1 MSIDIVIV
9 NWNAGLLVKECVES
23 VIKFKG
29 LLVSNIVVVD
39 NDSTDGSERF
49 LDNYTEV
56 TLIRAGENL
65 GFGKA
70 CNLGANDCEGEFILF
85 LNPDTQLRARTLSKV
100 HSFMQEKKNAK
111 VGICGVRLYDDKGQV
126 SRSCSRSPSASAY
139 LAHAIGLTKIFPSL
153 GNAMSEW
160 DHSSTRIVDQVIG
173 AFFLVRRNVF
183 LSLDGF
189 DERFFVYF
197 EEVDFSYR
205 AKNKGWYSAYFY
217 GAEAFHLGG
226 GTSNQVKAK
235 RLFYSTRSRI
245 QYLFKHFSAPALAI
259 VLFITLCIEPISRS
273 VFALSKG
280 SVVSFKQNLS
290 AYRMLYRWLL
300 RYKFGEKK

>member
-29 LLVSNIVVVD
+29 LIVSNIVVVD

-49 LDNYTEV
+49 LDNYKEV

-85 LNPDTQLRARTLSKV
+85 LNPDTQLRAGTLSKV
-100 HSFMQEKKNAK
+100 NSFMQEKKNAK
-111 VGICGVRLYDDKGQV
+111 VGICGVQLHDDKGQV
-126 SRSCSRSPSASAY
+126 SRSCSRSPSVSAY
-139 LAHAIGLTKIFPSL
+139 LAYAIGLTKIFPSL

-173 AFFLVRRNVF
+173 AFFFVRRD
-183 LSLDGF
+183 LYESLNGF
-189 DERFFVYF
+189 DEQFFVYF

-205 AKNKGWYSAYFY
+205 AKNIGSHSVYFC
-217 GAEAFHLGG
+217 GTEAFHLGG
-226 GTSNQVKAK
+226 GTSDQVKEK
-235 RLFYSTRSRI
+235 RLFYSMRSRI
-245 QYLFKHFSAPALAI
+245 QYAFKHFSLPSVVI
-259 VLFITLCIEPISRS
+259 VLFVTLCIEPISRS
-273 VFALSKG
+273 VLALSKG
-280 SVVSFKQNLS
+280 SSISFKENLK
-290 AYRMLYRWLL
+290 AYRMLYHWLFN
-300 RYKFGEKK
+300 YKLGQKK